1 MTMRPTWAEVSL
13 TALQHNYSTIRDY
26 VAPDAV
32 VCAVVKANAYG
43 HGGPQC
49 AQALQKEGAK
59 WFAVTS
65 VEEGVELRKA
75 GIRGRVLLL
84 SGFWRGQEEA
94 VLEYNLTPAVWDWSH
109 IELLENAAEKMDR
122 APQSVAVHL
131 KVDTGMARLGTSL
144 SELTAMIQVLQ
155 SSNFVMLEGVFSHMA
170 SADVVDGPE
179 SEAQL
184 VRYDD
189 AVTAI
194 IENGLSPLYF
204 HLANSA
210 AIVTR
215 EKSWKNM
222 VRPGISLYGYY
233 LPFMSIITGRP
244 DHTPELPVKPVLSW
258 KTRIISL
265 RDVGAHQPLGYNA
278 AYITQAPARIA
289 ALPVGYGDGL
299 SRQLSSRGRV
309 IVRGDFANIVGNVSM
324 DLTLIDVTGL
334 PVDVG
339 DEVILI
345 GESGKRSITAWDH
358 AGHAQTIPYEILC
371 NISARV
377 PRIYVE

>member
-1 MTMRPTWAEVSL
+1 MTGRPTWAEISL
-13 TALQHNYSTIRDY
+13 TTLRHNYSTIRDY

-43 HGGPQC
+43 HGAPAC
-49 AQALQKEGAK
+49 AKALQSEGAK

-65 VEEGVELRKA
+65 VEEGIELRQA
-75 GIRGRVLLL
+75 GIRGRILLL

-94 VLEYNLTPAVWDWSH
+94 VIEHSLTPAIWDWNH
-109 IELLENAAEKMDR
+109 IELLENAAEKMDK

-131 KVDTGMARLGTSL
+131 KVDTGMARLGTPIADL
-144 SELTAMIQVLQ
+144 PAMIQALQ
-155 SSNFVMLEGVFSHMA
+155 AANFVMLEGMFSHLA

-179 SEAQL
+179 CPAQM

-189 AVTAI
+189 AVKSVTAS
-194 IENGLSPLYF
+194 GLAPLYF

-210 AIVTR
+210 AIMTR
-215 EKSWKNM
+215 EGSWKNM

-233 LPFMSIITGRP
+233 LPFMSVIDGYSG
-244 DHTPELPVKPVLSW
+244 HTPDLPVKPVLEW

-265 RDVGAHQPLGYNA
+265 RDVGARQALGYNA

-299 SRQLSSRGRV
+299 SRQLSNRGRV

-324 DLTLIDVTGL
+324 DITLIDVTGL

-377 PRIYVE
+377 PRVYID

>member
-26 VAPDAV
+26 VSPGAV
-32 VCAVVKANAYG
+32 VCAVLKCNAYG
-43 HGGPQC
+43 HGAPEC
-49 AQALQKEGAK
+49 ARALQKEGAK

-65 VEEGVELRKA
+65 VEEGVELRQA
-75 GIRGRVLLL
+75 GIGGRILLL
-84 SGFWRGQEEA
+84 SGFWRGQEET
-94 VLEYNLTPAVWDWSH
+94 VVEHNLTPAIWERSH
-109 IELLENAAEKMDR
+109 LELLEAAAEKMDK
-122 APQSVAVHL
+122 APQSVPVHL
-131 KVDTGMARLGTSL
+131 KLDTGMARLGTNL
-144 SELTAMIQVLQ
+144 EELPRMIAALT
-155 SSNFVMLEGVFSHMA
+155 SANFVMMEGVFSHLA
-170 SADVVDGPE
+170 SADVIDSPE
-179 SEAQL
+179 SESQIS
-184 VRYDD
+184 RYDR
-189 AVTAI
+189 ALVTI
-194 IENGLSPLYF
+194 RESGLAPLYF
-204 HLANSA
+204 HVANSS
-210 AIVTR
+210 AIVSR

-233 LPFMSIITGRP
+233 LPFMSVVSGNP
-244 DHTPELPVKPVLSW
+244 DHTLELPVKPVLSW

-265 RDVGAHQPLGYNA
+265 RDVGARQALGYNA

-309 IVRGDFANIVGNVSM
+309 IVRGDYANIVGNVSM
-324 DLTLIDVTGL
+324 DITLIDVTGL
-334 PVDVG
+334 AVDVG

-345 GESGKRSITAWDH
+345 GESGDRAITAWDH

-377 PRIYVE
+377 PRVYVE

>member
-1 MTMRPTWAEVSL
+1 
-13 TALQHNYSTIRDY
+13 
-26 VAPDAV
+26 V
-32 VCAVVKANAYG
+32 VCAVVKCNAYG
-43 HGGPQC
+43 HGAPAC

-65 VEEGVELRKA
+65 VEEGMELRKA
-75 GIRGRVLLL
+75 GIRGRILLL

-94 VLEYNLTPAVWDWSH
+94 VLEHNLTPAIWDWSH
-109 IELLENAAEKMDR
+109 IELLEDAAEKMDR

-144 SELTAMIQVLQ
+144 ADLPAMIQALQ
-155 SSNFVMLEGVFSHMA
+155 SANFVMLEGVFSHMA
-170 SADVVDGPE
+170 SADVVDAPE
-179 SEAQL
+179 SEAQ
-184 VRYDD
+184 VVKFDG

-194 IENGLSPLYF
+194 VESGLSPLYF

-233 LPFMSIITGRP
+233 LPFMSVITGRP
-244 DHTPELPVKPVLSW
+244 DHTPELPVKPVLAW

-265 RDVGAHQPLGYNA
+265 RDVGARQPLGYNA

-309 IVRGDFANIVGNVSM
+309 IVRGDYANIVGNVSM
-324 DLTLIDVTGL
+324 DITLIDVTGL
-334 PVDVG
+334 PVEVG

-377 PRIYVE
+377 PRVYVD

>member
-1 MTMRPTWAEVSL
+1 MTRRPTWAEVSL

-26 VAPDAV
+26 VSPGAV
-32 VCAVVKANAYG
+32 VCAVVKCNAYG
-43 HGGPQC
+43 HGAPAC

-65 VEEGVELRKA
+65 VEEGVQLRQA
-75 GIRGRVLLL
+75 GIRGRILLL
-84 SGFWRGQEEA
+84 SGFWRGQEETVVEHDLA
-94 VLEYNLTPAVWDWSH
+94 PAIWERSH
-109 IELLENAAEKMDR
+109 IELLEAAAEKVDK
-122 APQSVAVHL
+122 APQSVPVHL
-131 KVDTGMARLGTSL
+131 KLDTGMARLGTNL
-144 SELTAMIQVLQ
+144 EELPRMIAALK
-155 SSNFVMLEGVFSHMA
+155 SANSIMLEGVFSHLA
-170 SADVVDGPE
+170 SADVIDSPE
-179 SEAQL
+179 SEAQIS
-184 VRYDD
+184 RYDR
-189 AVTAI
+189 ALVTI
-194 IENGLSPLYF
+194 RESGLAPMYF

-210 AIVTR
+210 AIVSR

-233 LPFMSIITGRP
+233 LPFTSVVSDNP
-244 DHTPELPVKPVLSW
+244 DHALELPVKPVLSW

-265 RDVGAHQPLGYNA
+265 RDVAARQALGYNA

-289 ALPVGYGDGL
+289 VLPVGYGDGL

-309 IVRGDFANIVGNVSM
+309 IVRGDYANIVGNVSM
-324 DLTLIDVTGL
+324 DITLIDVTGL
-334 PVDVG
+334 AVDVG

-345 GESGKRSITAWDH
+345 GESGDRAITAWDH

-377 PRIYVE
+377 PRVYVE